1 MRAVDNET
9 RQTMNSRRNFVNYA
23 TMHLSDGR
31 VLNLT
36 PSDFRVSGN
45 NFTDDLIDGEAFQIG
60 TAIGK
65 TATILLDNTDGRVE
79 DFYTLQ
85 TSQPA
90 DWSSNFNDY
99 YIKDGNRYIPVPG
112 SSVPTWTADTY
123 YTKSSVTYPH
133 GKFSEYDFYMSY
145 FELYVCLP
153 DAYHYGGE
161 LKNQMIP
168 IGTFTVITPTSHG
181 STVEITGV
189 DNMYMFDKS
198 FDNCSLDFS
207 LKPSLITILNRCCT
221 DCGVG
226 IGYSGFD
233 NKDLTVGEK
242 PENVTYRQVVSYIA
256 TIAGCNAKINT
267 TGSLIL
273 TSYDMSALNGLDGG
287 SFTEIGTEYQYRQ
300 GTWDGVAQSYTNIGY
315 NAHYASNVINR
326 TGTYKITKVVIDNIV
341 DPTNFNATY
350 QINEYDAFDANI
362 PNALTRY
369 NSRIVKTGTLSAGD
383 NVIDY
388 DIAITSNSNST
399 VYWLGVSQDNTN
411 PNASKFRYTY
421 FLEPI
426 SYDDGDSADGGSFE
440 PERYIYRDW
449 NGVNGTTIGDIQY
462 RLQTFMCPDYIGL
475 PGKYKFTRIRIYN
488 IVYPTHFN
496 PVYLVQKSV
505 DGGTTWTDEDNG
517 PIVSGYNTINYQF
530 ELPNNNSTR
539 FRIMVGQDIVADPS
553 ATKFDIDFCFKAD
566 DTYYIDGDT
575 LDGGDFTTPLGFH
588 NLSSVTGTSVGTDD
602 IQITGV
608 SVKYDDTSVHY
619 PTSIGWD
626 YYALVIEDNP
636 FVKDHESSIATSIY
650 NKLKNLIFRPFIT
663 SSIQDPTIEA
673 GDCCVVYDVKGNMY
687 KSIITN
693 VVFTTGGYTEVSC
706 NAEPPARQ
714 GSRYSAPA
722 SVVKVANEMTSYQSQ
737 TAHFNEIASAAL
749 GYFKT
754 EIADGTTGAITTYL
768 HDQPTLAS
776 SQNVVKIASG
786 IVAISDN
793 YNTTR
798 TWNTGFDA
806 STGTMLLNLIYVHGL
821 TSDWI
826 NTGELTVGGV
836 DNIDGF
842 IHVVNEQLW
851 GNGTWDPSS
860 ATIGEGWWSS
870 WTIRCSNFNNIAG
883 TYKLTKVVIDNISDP
898 TKLIDFRL
906 QVSISTDNGSTWT
919 RAYDNELVAGDNI
932 LNFVMDI
939 TATDDKIYK
948 LWIGKYH
955 TVADDPT
962 FQHHPYTTWINTIID
977 KDGVEIR
984 KGSIKLNGKNSYTAN
999 AYGAYMGSDGISFGL
1014 YYSSH
1019 SDFEVN
1025 ASTGEMFARKGKIGC
1040 YTINSIDGFLYNP
1053 GDYYCEYS
1061 YYKLHIGG
1069 LWNNSYW
1076 TFFGVANKG
1085 EFMHLDYGGSS
1096 SGGIWI
1102 TANGANN
1109 LWDFSGGAMHITKSS
1124 VSCDAH
1130 GEVQWSGSDEKL
1142 KQNIEDLTVEEAK
1155 ELIDNVTERKFEFKS
1170 EPGKKRYG
1178 FIAQEVRE
1186 ILPEDSG
1193 IEFEV
1198 ENICNINYNDFIAP
1212 LCMMVKEQQK
1222 EIDDLKERIK
1232 ALEKIVNAKL
1242 K

>member
-1 MRAVDNET
+1 MRPIDNET
-9 RQTMNSRRNFVNYA
+9 RRTMNSRRNFVNYA
-23 TMHLSDGR
+23 HMVLSDGQE
-31 VLNLT
+31 LYLT
-36 PSDFRVSGN
+36 PSDFRISGN
-45 NFTDDLIDGEAFQIG
+45 NFTDDAVDGDSFQIG

-65 TATILLDNTDGRVE
+65 TATILLDNTDGRTE
-79 DFYTLQ
+79 
-85 TSQPA
+85 
-90 DWSSNFNDY
+90 
-99 YIKDGNRYIPVPG
+99 IIG
-112 SSVPTWTADTY
+112 SSEV
-123 YTKSSVTYPH
+123 VYPH
-133 GKFSEYDFYMSY
+133 GKFSEYDFYMAY
-145 FELYVCLP
+145 FELYLHLP
-153 DAYHYGGE
+153 NATHYGTSVVD
-161 LKNQMIP
+161 QVIP
-168 IGTFTVITPTSHG
+168 IGTFTVTTPTSHG
-181 STVEITGV
+181 STIEIIGV
-189 DNMYMFDKS
+189 DNMYLFDRS
-198 FDNCSLDFS
+198 FDECDLDFS
-207 LKPSLITILNRCCT
+207 TNPTLKTILNKCCA
-221 DCGVG
+221 DCGVA
-226 IGYSGFD
+226 IGYTNFD
-233 NKDLTVGEK
+233 NENLTIDTR
-242 PENVTYRQVVSYIA
+242 PEDTTYRQVVSYVA
-256 TIAGCNAKINT
+256 QMAGCNAKINV
-267 TGSLIL
+267 TGALIL
-273 TSYDMSALNGLDGG
+273 ASYDMSSLLSLDGG
-287 SFTEIGTEYQYRQ
+287 SFTEIGTEFQYRQ
-300 GTWDGVAQSYTNIGY
+300 GTWDGVTQGY
-315 NAHYASNVINR
+315 LNVGYSTYYAPNVINR
-326 TGTYKITKVVIDNIV
+326 TGTYKITKIVIDNIV
-341 DPTNFNATY
+341 DPTNFNAVY
-350 QINEYDAFDANI
+350 QVYEYDSFNANI
-362 PNALTRY
+362 TSSVTRY
-369 NSRIVKTGTLSAGD
+369 NSRLVKTGTLSAGN
-383 NVIDY
+383 NVVDY
-388 DIAITSNSNST
+388 DITITSNSNST

-421 FLEPI
+421 FLEPV
-426 SYDDGDSADGGSFE
+426 SYADGDSADGGSFE
-440 PERYIYRDW
+440 PEKYIYRDW

-462 RLQTFMCPDYIGL
+462 RLQTFICPDYIGV

-488 IVYPTHFN
+488 IVDQTHFN
-496 PVYLVQKSV
+496 PVYLIQKSI
-505 DGGTTWTDEDNG
+505 DGGTTWTNEDSG
-517 PIVSGYNTINYQF
+517 SIVAGDNTINYQF

-539 FRIMVGQDIVADPS
+539 FRIMVGQDIVADPD
-553 ATKFDIDFCFKAD
+553 ATKFDIDFCFNAD
-566 DTYYIDGDT
+566 DTLYIDGDSF
-575 LDGGDFTTPLGFH
+575 DGGDFSTPLGYH
-588 NLSSVTGTSVGTDD
+588 NLTAINGTSVSTDD
-602 IQITGV
+602 IKITGV
-608 SVKYDDTSVHY
+608 LVSYEDTSVHY
-619 PTSIGWD
+619 PNSTGWD
-626 YYALVIEDNP
+626 YYAIEITENP
-636 FVKDHESSIATSIY
+636 FVAGYESTVAQTIY
-650 NKLKNLIFRPFIT
+650 NKLSGLKFRPFTT

-673 GDCCVVYDVKGNMY
+673 GDPCVVYDVKGNMY
-687 KSIITN
+687 YSIITN
-693 VVFTTGGYTEVSC
+693 VVFNTGGMTELSC
-706 NAEPPARQ
+706 HAEPPAKH
-714 GSRYSAPA
+714 GSRYSAPSA
-722 SVVKVANEMTSYQSQ
+722 IRKVANNMTMYQSQ
-737 TAHFNEIASAAL
+737 QAHFNEIASAAL

-798 TWNTGFDA
+798 TWNKGFDA

-984 KGSIKLNGKNSYTAN
+984 RGSIKLNGKNTFDTN
-999 AYGAYMGSDGISFGL
+999 AYGVYMGSDGISFGL
-1014 YYSSH
+1014 YYSGH

-1025 ASTGEMFARKGKIGC
+1025 ATNGEMFARKGKIGC
-1040 YTINSIDGFLYNP
+1040 YTINSIDGFLYNTD
-1053 GDYYCEYS
+1053 DYYCEYS

-1069 LWNNSYW
+1069 RWNNSYW

-1085 EFMHLDYGGSS
+1085 EFIHLDYGGSS

-1142 KQNIEDLTVEEAK
+1142 KQNIEDLTIEEAK

-1198 ENICNINYNDFIAP
+1198 EDICNINYNDFIAP
-1212 LCMMVKEQQK
+1212 LCMIVKGQQA
-1222 EIDDLKERIK
+1222 EIDDLKSRIE
-1232 ALEKIVNAKL
+1232 ALEKIVNAKQ
-1242 K
+1242 